1 MTKKQYI
8 SQLTQAEQG
17 IRGKDVQENYPIRV
31 IDGLCD
37 VIAKK
42 DTVIAEKD
50 AFIATKDADIA
61 RLNEMVKMFQR
72 QI

>member
-17 IRGKDVQENYPIRV
+17 IRGKDVLEKYRAGV

-37 VIAKK
+37 VIR
-42 DTVIAEKD
+42 TP
-50 AFIATKDADIA
+50 
-61 RLNEMVKMFQR
+61 
-72 QI
+72 